1 MNAPAPAPG
10 CVLITS
16 AARKVWLVEAFRR
29 ALAAEGGGEVLAADC
44 DPLAPA
50 LYRADR
56 GLRLPRADAPGYEA
70 TLLDL
75 CRRERVELLVP
86 TRDAELPWFA
96 ERRARFAEIG
106 TRVLVSAPAAIERCR
121 DKRAF
126 ADFCAAHGFATP
138 PAVTLPAAADDFP
151 LFAKPRIGQ
160 GSGGARRIESAA
172 GLAGLD
178 AEHWIVQRFDGGP
191 EYTLDVCAGF
201 DGTVLSVVPR
211 RRLQVLAGES
221 ITGVTVMDPA
231 LVELGAA
238 VVRALGLIGHATV
251 QCFHDAAGSRLIEV
265 NPRFGG
271 GAALGFAAGADS
283 PRWLLRLARGGSV
296 EPQLGCQRDGLYL
309 LRHSHDVFV
318 AAEDVCR

>member
-1 MNAPAPAPG
+1 MNAPAPASG

-44 DPLAPA
+44 DALAPA
-50 LYRADR
+50 LYCADR
-56 GLRLPRADAPGYEA
+56 GLLLPRADAPDYES
-70 TLLDL
+70 TLLEH

-96 ERRARFAEIG
+96 ERRARFAGIG

-121 DKRAF
+121 DKQAF
-126 ADFCAAHGFATP
+126 AAFCALHGFATP

-160 GSGGARRIESAA
+160 GASGARRIDTPVQMA
-172 GLAGLD
+172 GID
-178 AEHWIVQRFDGGP
+178 AQHWIVQRFDGGP

-211 RRLQVLAGES
+211 RRLRVVAGES
-221 ITGVTVMDPA
+221 VTGVTVMDPA
-231 LVELGAA
+231 LVALGAA
-238 VVRALGLIGHATV
+238 VVRALGLIGHVTV

-283 PRWLLRLARGGSV
+283 PRWLLRLLRGAHV
-296 EPQLGCQRDGLYL
+296 APQLGCQRDGLYL
-309 LRHSHDVFV
+309 LRHSRDVFV
-318 AAEDVCR
+318 AAEDLCP